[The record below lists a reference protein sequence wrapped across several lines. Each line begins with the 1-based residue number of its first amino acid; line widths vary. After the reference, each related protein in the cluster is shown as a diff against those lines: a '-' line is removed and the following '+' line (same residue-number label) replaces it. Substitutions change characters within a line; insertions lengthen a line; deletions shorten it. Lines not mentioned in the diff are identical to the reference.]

1 MLYAVLTL
9 IALQCLG
16 DLIAAAASLPIPGM
30 VIGLMLLLCGLGVR
44 SWRLGFQRV
53 VPDALNRVA
62 GTLHGHFGLLFVPA
76 GVGVVANMDLLAA
89 DGLALLAAVLLS
101 TAITIAV
108 TATIASLRR
117 KVVHS
122 PETIPAE

>member
-16 DLIAAAASLPIPGM
+16 DLIAAATSLPIPGM
-30 VIGLMLLLCGLGVR
+30 VIGLMLLLCSLGIR
-44 SWRLGFQRV
+44 SWRLGSQRA

-76 GVGVVANMDLLAA
+76 GVGVVANIDRLET

-101 TAITIAV
+101 TAVTIAI
-108 TATIASLRR
+108 TAMIAAWRP

-122 PETIPAE
+122 PDTVAAE